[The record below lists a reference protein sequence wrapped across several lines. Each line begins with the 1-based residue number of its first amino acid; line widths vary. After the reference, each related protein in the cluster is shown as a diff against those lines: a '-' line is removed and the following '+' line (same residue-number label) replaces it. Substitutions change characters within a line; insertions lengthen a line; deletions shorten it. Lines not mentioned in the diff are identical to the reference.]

1 MLDNVSQ
8 LQHVLLEQLLALL
21 FPKKMAKDGLE
32 VMTHVF
38 KELDVVALLGFA
50 YDTSNLF

>member
-8 LQHVLLEQLLALL
+8 LLHVLLQQLLAL
-21 FPKKMAKDGLE
+21 FIPKKMAKDWLE

-38 KELDVVALLGFA
+38 KDLDVVALLGCA
-50 YDTSNLF
+50 YDTSGLF